1 MDFAHLLTVDNLIG
15 LLTLTLLEVVLG
27 IDNIVFI
34 SILANKVEEAKQ
46 KSTRNIGL
54 VLALVVRIGLL
65 FGISYIIG
73 LKEPLFEVF
82 GKGFSGRDII
92 LLIGGLFLLY
102 KSTTEIHD
110 KVVGKGEEEQKS
122 KAASVG
128 KIIVQIV
135 LIDVVFSFDSILT
148 AVGLSDEVTI
158 MIIAVIISMIIMM
171 IFAGKIADFINRRP
185 TIKMIAL
192 SFLMMIGLMLVLEAF
207 HVEVP
212 KGYIYFA
219 MAYSLLVELLNIK
232 MRKNKGKKELPDTS
246 EEG

>member
-54 VLALVVRIGLL
+54 VLALAVRIGLL

>member
-1 MDFAHLLTVDNLIG
+1 MDFAHLFTVDNLIG
-15 LLTLTLLEVVLG
+15 LLTLTLLEIVLG

-34 SILANKVEEAKQ
+34 SILANKVDKAKQ

-54 VLALVVRIGLL
+54 VLALAVRIALL
-65 FGISYIIG
+65 FGISWIIG
-73 LKEPLFEVF
+73 MKEPLFEVF

-92 LLIGGLFLLY
+92 LFIGGLFLLY
-102 KSTTEIHD
+102 KATTEIHD
-110 KVVGKGEEEQKS
+110 KVVGKGEEVKDS
-122 KAASVG
+122 KAVSVG
-128 KIIVQIV
+128 KIIAQIV

-158 MIIAVIISMIIMM
+158 MVVAVVISMIVMM
-171 IFAGKIADFINRRP
+171 IFAGKIADFINKKP

-219 MAYSLLVELLNIK
+219 MAYSLIVELLNIR
-232 MRKNKGKKELPDTS
+232 MRKNKGKKKVEPKKD
-246 EEG
+246 

>member
-1 MDFAHLLTVDNLIG
+1 MDIAHLLTVDNLIG

-27 IDNIVFI
+27 IDNVVFI
-34 SILANKVEEAKQ
+34 SILANKVEKAKQ

-54 VLALVVRIGLL
+54 ILALVVRIGLL
-65 FGISYIIG
+65 FGISYIIAM
-73 LKEPLFEVF
+73 KEPLFVIFEH
-82 GKGFSGRDII
+82 GFSGRDLI
-92 LLIGGLFLLY
+92 LIAGGLFLLY

-110 KVVGKGEEEQKS
+110 KVVGREESEIKGKV
-122 KAASVG
+122 ASMG

-148 AVGLSDEVTI
+148 AVGLSDEIAI
-158 MIIAVIISMIIMM
+158 MVVAVVISMIIML
-171 IFAGKIADFINRRP
+171 IFAGKIAEFINERP

-192 SFLMMIGLMLVLEAF
+192 SFLMMIGLMLVLEGF

-219 MAYSLLVELLNIK
+219 MAYSLIVELLNIK
-232 MRKNKGKKELPDTS
+232 MRKNKKKV
-246 EEG
+246 

>member
-34 SILANKVEEAKQ
+34 SILANKVEESKQ

-54 VLALVVRIGLL
+54 VLALAVRIALL

-73 LKEPLFEVF
+73 MKEPLFEVM

-92 LLIGGLFLLY
+92 LFIGGLFLLY

-148 AVGLSDEVTI
+148 AVGLSNEVTI
-158 MIIAVIISMIIMM
+158 MIIAVVISMIIMM
-171 IFAGKIADFINRRP
+171 IFAGKISDFINRRP

-219 MAYSLLVELLNIK
+219 MAYSLIVELLNIR
-232 MRKNKGKKELPDTS
+232 MRKNKGTKEIGDTKS
-246 EEG
+246 EN